1 MMTRR
6 CLDVD
11 YLDMEILQVT
21 PHEHVTVREA
31 TAERLLDDVTYLPG
45 AGMPPLHVHPGQA
58 EAFEVRSGA
67 LQVRVAGDERV
78 VVAGERFEVPAGT
91 PHTMAPD
98 GDEPVEAVWET
109 APAGR
114 TLEWFGRLD
123 RETRAGRTGVL
134 DLAPHLAAYEDTFR
148 LAGPRPVIAAAVRVL
163 AAVARLRPQP
173 RDDAR
178 VVGRPQA

>member
-1 MMTRR
+1 
-6 CLDVD
+6 
-11 YLDMEILQVT
+11 METLQVT

-31 TAERLLDDVTYLPG
+31 TPERLVVDVTYLSG
-45 AGMPPLHVHPGQA
+45 SRMPPLHVHPDQA

-67 LQVRVAGDERV
+67 LRVKVGSDERV
-78 VVAGERFEVPAGT
+78 HRAGARFEIPAGT

-114 TLEWFGRLD
+114 TLEWFRILD
-123 RETRAGRTGVL
+123 RQTRAGRTGVL

-148 LAGPRPVIAAAVRVL
+148 LAGPRPVTAAAVRLL
-163 AAVARLRPQP
+163 AVVARLRPQA
-173 RDDAR
+173 RHDAG
-178 VVGRPQA
+178 VVRGPQA